1 MIDFGHGVI
10 LRRLEEADL
19 GTILTWRND
28 KRVWGWCRQYDLI
41 PFHAHKKWFER
52 QGSDPTIAMYGICT
66 TDAHRH
72 DYLIGVC
79 GLTSIDH
86 MNKRAEFSLYVSPDD
101 HGHGYGTKALKTLFD
116 HGFYNHGLNCIW
128 GETFDGNP
136 AAKIFERIGMV
147 KEGTR
152 RDFYFRNGKYIDC
165 HLYSVLRRDWDF
177 KLQAG
182 RVEGIKFDSADISEP
197 WSTAHQANGAGFSD
211 MGSQDENI
219 TDVQR

>member
-28 KRVWGWCRQYDLI
+28 KRVYTWCRQYDLI
-41 PFHAHKKWFER
+41 PFSAHKKWFEK
-52 QGSDPTIAMYGICT
+52 QGVDPTIAMYGICT

-86 MNKRAEFSLYVSPDD
+86 MNKRAEFSLYINPED
-101 HGHGYGTKALKTLFD
+101 HGHGFGTKALKTLFD
-116 HGFYNHGLNCIW
+116 HAFYNHGLNCVW
-128 GETFDGNP
+128 GESFSGNP
-136 AAKIFERIGMV
+136 AVRIFERIGMTL
-147 KEGTR
+147 EGRR

-165 HLYSVLRRDWDF
+165 FLYSVLRRDWDS

-182 RVEGIKFDSADISEP
+182 DVSRVSLDSGDLSDTF
-197 WSTAHQANGAGFSD
+197 STAQQANASGLRCV
-211 MGSQDENI
+211 GSKD
-219 TDVQR
+219 